1 MQISHRYKLAGAILT
16 ASAVSWVLLAPS
28 ALGAWTAPATISEPH
43 MFIGGLYGQ
52 NVLFASG
59 PAGTLATWTYEAGLG
74 TRASAGVREAVA
86 RPGKPFGVEQ
96 RLPAS
101 YLTGSMV
108 NIGGGRVAQ
117 LILKPRGPNTSS
129 MSVAIGSVDGRF
141 GRPIPVP
148 GSVFAGRASLA
159 GNTLGDLLV
168 SWIAAGAHGEH
179 RSVWASVRIV
189 RGGFSAPQRLSSNG
203 RPEQVRAAIGR
214 SRRMVVAFDSGSGAL
229 LARVR
234 EGRRAWGR
242 TARLGPAAVGT
253 ENDVTPFVGDFG
265 EVVVA
270 WYHTQLCEGGCES
283 PGYIEVAVQPAS
295 LKRFVKARRLERDP
309 IGLAAAPS
317 GRSLAPVVIAVP
329 WSTPTIA
336 FLAAESA
343 RTGVPSARTAVVKVA
358 YPTGAGYG
366 PRGGGY
372 TTSQA
377 LSPANEQAGDLAGA
391 AGRVGEL
398 LTWIREEAPDYVEGV
413 LFAAAIG
420 KGLPSRFGAPE
431 QATSGERVLSAY
443 PVFNTTTHWPAG
455 GGVMPPWTL
464 AWTSRIRTEAPV
476 EAVVRA
482 SSPICTPT
490 AATPL
495 PDPICF

>member
-1 MQISHRYKLAGAILT
+1 
-16 ASAVSWVLLAPS
+16 
-28 ALGAWTAPATISEPH
+28 

-52 NVLFASG
+52 NVLLASG
-59 PAGTLATWTYEAGLG
+59 AAGTLATWTYQDGFG

-86 RPGKPFGVEQ
+86 RPGKPFGAEQ
-96 RLPAS
+96 RLPDR

-117 LILKPRGPNTSS
+117 LILTPRGLNTNS
-129 MSVAIGSVDGRF
+129 MSVAIGSVDGSF
-141 GRPIPVP
+141 TRPVPVP

-159 GNTLGDLLV
+159 GNALGDLLV
-168 SWIAAGAHGEH
+168 SWIAAGAHGQH
-179 RSVWASVRIV
+179 RSVWASVRIAHG
-189 RGGFSAPQRLSSNG
+189 RFSAPQRLSSNG
-203 RPEQVRAAIGR
+203 RHEHVWAAIGR
-214 SRRMVVAFDSGSGAL
+214 SRRMVAVFDSGSGAL

-242 TARLGPAAVGT
+242 TWRLGPAAVGT

-283 PGYIEVAVQPAS
+283 PGYIDVAVQPAS

-309 IGLAAAPS
+309 VGLAAAPS

-329 WSTPTIA
+329 WFTPTIA

-343 RTGVPSARTAVVKVA
+343 RAGGPSARTAVVKVA

-372 TTSQA
+372 TAPQA

-391 AGRVGEL
+391 AGRIGEL
-398 LTWIREEAPDYVEGV
+398 LTWIREEPPDHVEGA

-420 KGLPSRFGAPE
+420 GRLPSPFGVPE
-431 QATSGERVLSAY
+431 QIPSGDRVLGAD
-443 PVFNTTTHWPAG
+443 PLFNTTTRWPG
-455 GGVMPPWTL
+455 PGLIPPWTV
-464 AWTSRIRTEAPV
+464 AWTSRTATEAPR
-476 EAVVRA
+476 ETVVWA
-482 SSPICTPT
+482 SSPICVGTPVSD
-490 AATPL
+490 PL
-495 PDPICF
+495 CF